1 MKENNLSQ
9 LVGALGGWLQARPY
23 GAEQDALDRAAR
35 IVLDMRLLGLDIDDV
50 DAPELAE
57 LSPEDRDVVEQARV
71 WAQARREE
79 ARRRR
84 AADERAAR
92 HRRVAEREA
101 GPNEA
106 FAWPARPSVRDETPP
121 PAPASAAEP
130 LPELNAPEPEPEV
143 EVEPVAQAAAVA
155 DEPGAPAAFAEP
167 EADVVGHLAGAVVD
181 ADQSIGG
188 SSVTLADPSDHAF
201 FEVDDVV
208 GDTGRAAGAAPG
220 TRRRVRPEAVF
231 KVVIVIWSIAALG
244 VLAVLLRIALG

>member
-143 EVEPVAQAAAVA
+143 EAEVEPTAPPAETA
-155 DEPGAPAAFAEP
+155 APAVEP